1 MSIIPLE
8 NELSS
13 LFSLFEVNGDGAIT
27 PTEVEQVL
35 TSMAGIIAE
44 QEAKAL
50 RQFMDSQGDVS
61 REDFLSWA
69 SKQPGLGWEPISC

>member
-8 NELSS
+8 TELSS
-13 LFSLFEVNGDGAIT
+13 LYALFDINGDGAIT

-35 TSMAGIIAE
+35 TSMSGIIAE

-61 REDFLSWA
+61 REDFLRWA
-69 SKQPGLGWEPISC
+69 SKQPGLGTHQ

>member
-1 MSIIPLE
+1 M
-8 NELSS
+8 
-13 LFSLFEVNGDGAIT
+13 
-27 PTEVEQVL
+27 L

-50 RQFMDSQGDVS
+50 RQFMDSPSDVS